1 MRVLILIAF
10 FISGACALV
19 YEVIWTRLLGLVM
32 GNTVYAVSTTLAAFM
47 AGLALGSFFIGR
59 TADRLER
66 PGRFYGLLE
75 VLIGLYCLGLP
86 IFIGAADPLYTF
98 AYRKISSS
106 FAVLTAIRFVT
117 AGSILLIP
125 AVMMGAT
132 LPVLSRFYASR
143 TEKLGWEVG
152 RLYALNTWGAVSGT
166 LLAGFV
172 LLPSF
177 GVKISLACAAV
188 TNATLGVAV
197 LLATRSEPRRAVSAK
212 EQPEGVEARREQGRT
227 GNEGPF
233 ATIAVAFAL
242 SGLAA
247 LVYEVAWTRIVALLI
262 GPSTY
267 AFALMLSCFLVGLAL
282 GSALAARWIDRWRAN
297 ATGLMAFALAGAAI
311 GALALLPALSGVV
324 PYVREMTRQHSQSF
338 YALYAAYFGL
348 LALLLLL
355 PTTILGAVFPVAV
368 RAGLGGM
375 ADVGRKVGQLYAAN
389 TVGAIAGSVIGG
401 FVLIPALGL
410 ARAVAVGVAIHLLAA
425 SVLFLR
431 RRNVLPAAACVAVG
445 ALALVLSPHL
455 DSKKL
460 SSGPYKY
467 LYSNEAD
474 AERVLQER
482 EVLYYKEGVTATVA
496 VTKTGGQLA
505 LSIDGKVDA
514 SLGADMD
521 TQILLAHLPLLASPD
536 PRSVLVVGLASGVT
550 LGSVETHPDVEK
562 IDCVEIS
569 PEVIEACSYFDAYNN
584 DPLSDPRV
592 NLEVHDARN
601 FLKMTDRTYDVIISE
616 PSNPWM
622 SGASALFTSE
632 FFESCSARLNAGGI
646 LCQWLQAYAIPT
658 PMLKSV
664 VATFCGAFEHV
675 ALWMP
680 LTGDLILLGSDA
692 PLVFDP
698 DLMTAKMSAE
708 GPRRDLERIHL
719 ASWEEL
725 IGMSVG
731 SGRDLCGAVAG
742 APIQTDSRPLLEFA
756 LPRTLHM
763 RVELA
768 AGNLDWLSTPLG
780 DVAALVAGGDDVRS
794 RARLS
799 AASYKEYLRGQVCEW
814 SRDAQGALTHYVSA
828 LDGPAGRRSAKRPA
842 YLMMC
847 HRGLDLEREG
857 RPEEADRMYRA
868 AAGLDPGRSEAHYL
882 LGLRLAETGR
892 LKEAAAELQAAVAAR
907 PERVEPALAL
917 MDVLSQLGRH
927 DQAESIAQR
936 MLSVASGDPR
946 AWYGVARMYARSGN
960 VGAARDALARALS
973 LGGQS
978 MRNAVASDSV
988 LVSAGVTPS
997 GLTTPDQSR
1006 GR

>member
-1 MRVLILIAF
+1 MRILILIAF

-32 GNTVYAVSTTLAAFM
+32 GNTVFAVSTTLAAFM
-47 AGLALGSFFIGR
+47 AGLALGSFFVGR
-59 TADRLER
+59 AADKLER
-66 PGRFYGLLE
+66 PGRFYGFLE

-86 IFIGAADPLYTF
+86 LFIGAADPLYTF

-106 FAVLTAIRFVT
+106 FAVLTAIRFIA

-125 AVMMGAT
+125 AVLMGAT

-143 TEKLGWEVG
+143 SEKLGWEVG
-152 RLYALNTWGAVSGT
+152 RLYALNTWGAVAGT

-172 LLPSF
+172 LLPHL
-177 GVKISLACAAV
+177 GVRVSLALAAA
-188 TNATLGVAV
+188 TNVTLGAAV
-197 LLATRSEPRRAVSAK
+197 LLATRSEPRRAAAAM
-212 EQPEGVEARREQGRT
+212 EAAGGGEVGEERERA
-227 GNEGPF
+227 GNGGQF
-233 ATIAVAFAL
+233 ITVAVAFGL

-282 GSALAARWIDRWRAN
+282 GSALAARWIDRWRAS
-297 ATGLMAFALAGAAI
+297 ATSVMAFALAGTAI
-311 GALALLPALSGVV
+311 GAIALLPVLSGIV
-324 PYVREMTRQHSQSF
+324 PYVREVTREHSQSF

-348 LALLLLL
+348 IALLLLV

-368 RAGLGGM
+368 RAGVHGV
-375 ADVGRKVGQLYAAN
+375 ADVGRRVGQLYAAN
-389 TVGAIAGSVIGG
+389 TVGAIGGSIIGG
-401 FVLIPALGL
+401 FLLIPALGL
-410 ARAVAVGVAIHLLAA
+410 ARAVAAGAAIQLAA
-425 SVLFLR
+425 AVVLFLR
-431 RRNVLPAAACVAVG
+431 RRSTSTAVACAAAA
-445 ALALVLSPHL
+445 ALALALSPHL

-467 LYSNEAD
+467 LYSSKAD
-474 AERVLQER
+474 ADRVLMNR

-496 VTKTGGQLA
+496 VTKTGEQLA

-521 TQILLAHLPLLASPD
+521 TQILLAHLPLLASRD
-536 PRSVLVVGLASGVT
+536 PGSVLVVGLASGVT
-550 LGSVETHPDVEK
+550 LGSVETHTDVEK

-601 FLKMTDRTYDVIISE
+601 FLKMTDHTYDVIISE

-632 FFESCSARLNAGGI
+632 FFKSCSSRLNPGGI
-646 LCQWLQAYAIPT
+646 LCQWLQAYSIPT
-658 PMLKSV
+658 PLLKSV
-664 VATFCGAFEHV
+664 IATFCGAFEHV
-675 ALWMP
+675 TLWAP
-680 LTGDLILLGSDA
+680 LKGDLILLGSDA
-692 PLVFDP
+692 PLVLDP
-698 DLMTAKMSAE
+698 DVMAARMSAA

-719 ASWEEL
+719 ASWDEL
-725 IGMSVG
+725 VGMCVG
-731 SGRDLCGAVAG
+731 SGHELCAAVAG
-742 APIQTDSRPLLEFA
+742 APVQTDSRPLLEFA

-763 RVELA
+763 SVQLA
-768 AGNLDWLSTPLG
+768 AGNLKWLSGPLG
-780 DVAALVAGGDDVRS
+780 DVGALVAGGDDSRS
-794 RARLS
+794 LARVS
-799 AASYKEYLRGQVCEW
+799 AASYKEYLKGQVCEW
-814 SRDAQGALTHYVSA
+814 DRDAQGAMTHYSRA
-828 LDGPAGRRSAKRPA
+828 LDGPAGRRSGARQA

-847 HRGLDLEREG
+847 HSGLDLERQG
-857 RPEEADRMYRA
+857 RPEEADRLYRA
-868 AAGLDPGRSEAHYL
+868 AIDLDPERSEAHYL

-892 LKEAAAELQAAVAAR
+892 PKEAALELEAALAAK

-917 MDVLSQLGRH
+917 MDVLSRLGRH
-927 DQAESIAQR
+927 DEAESIAQR
-936 MLSVASGDPR
+936 ALSEAAGDPR
-946 AWYGVARMYARSGN
+946 VWHGAARLYARSGN
-960 VGAARDALARALS
+960 LGAARDALARALS
-973 LGGQS
+973 LGGPS
-978 MRNAVASDSV
+978 MREVLEADSV
-988 LVSAGVTPS
+988 LVSAGVTNG
-997 GLTTPDQSR
+997 GLATPGGSR